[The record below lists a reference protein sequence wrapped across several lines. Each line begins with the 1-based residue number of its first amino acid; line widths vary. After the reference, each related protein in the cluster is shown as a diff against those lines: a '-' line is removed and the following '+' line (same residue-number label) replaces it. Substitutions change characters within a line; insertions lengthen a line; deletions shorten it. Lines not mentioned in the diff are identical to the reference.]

1 MTIYDYA
8 DTPHPAT
15 VQQAG
20 YRYGCHSERTG
31 DTSPR
36 GGTTRYI
43 AHPWNANAGRPIVTD
58 WLPRKILGSLR
69 QIGLKPA
76 PLLGRN
82 SRYMNFNEIAEFV
95 EVAEKV
101 EV

>member
-1 MTIYDYA
+1 MDCGIWSIV
-8 DTPHPAT
+8 PP
-15 VQQAG
+15 VQREFSAHLAA
-20 YRYGCHSERTG
+20 RART
-31 DTSPR
+31 SR
-36 GGTTRYI
+36 E
-43 AHPWNANAGRPIVTD
+43 
-58 WLPRKILGSLR
+58 KILGSLR

-95 EVAEKV
+95 EVADKV